1 MADLIVIEYN
11 DMHKA
16 EEVRLMLQK
25 MQRDYLMDMEDA
37 VVAVKDEKGKV
48 KLKKRRQLLFES
60 FLWNWHNALR

>member
-11 DMHKA
+11 DRHKA

-37 VVAVKDEKGKV
+37 VV
-48 KLKKRRQLLFES
+48 
-60 FLWNWHNALR
+60 

>member
-25 MQRDYLMDMEDA
+25 MQRDYLN
-37 VVAVKDEKGKV
+37 GHG
-48 KLKKRRQLLFES
+48 RCSCGCQG
-60 FLWNWHNALR
+60 